1 MAAPLKGR
9 MAGHR
14 AAKHTYVCTTC
25 GTIHELKTDMCN
37 WCVSKTMQHFP
48 SRAQARRYQEL
59 HRMSNNGFIR
69 NLEVEVRFDCV
80 LPGFDA
86 MTKYGGL
93 QHVRSKKICT
103 YVADAVYEKYM
114 GDGKWELVVEDVK
127 GKRSMGDTSS
137 DLRRSIA
144 EHFNG
149 FKVSIYEPRSSGRRK
164 V

>member
-14 AAKHTYVCTTC
+14 AAKHTYVCRDCALTHQTK
-25 GTIHELKTDMCN
+25 TELCIR
-37 WCVSKTMQHFP
+37 CHSKEMQHFP
-48 SRAQARRYQEL
+48 SKAQAKRYVDL
-59 HRMSNNGFIR
+59 HMLQRQGVVR

-80 LPGFDA
+80 VPEFVSK
-86 MTKYGGL
+86 TKYFGS
-93 QHVRSKKICT
+93 HRVVSKKICT
-103 YVADAVYEKYM
+103 YIADAVYEIKL
-114 GDGKWELVVEDVK
+114 DGEWVFIVEDVK